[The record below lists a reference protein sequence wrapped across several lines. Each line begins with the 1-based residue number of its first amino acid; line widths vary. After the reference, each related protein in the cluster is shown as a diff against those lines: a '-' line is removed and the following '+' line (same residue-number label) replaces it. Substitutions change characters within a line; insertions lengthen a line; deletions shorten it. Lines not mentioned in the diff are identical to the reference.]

1 MVNGLESLLVPLLTF
16 LLGVLA
22 TATMGG
28 LTVGRTMASFGV
40 RIEHLERQV
49 ERLVQLRESDIERG

>member
-1 MVNGLESLLVPLLTF
+1 MNLEGALVPLLTF

-28 LTVGRTMASFGV
+28 LTVGRTLASFGV

-49 ERLVQLRESDIERG
+49 ERLVELRENDTGRGQG